1 MSRFCA
7 AVLALL
13 AIAIPLFPQT
23 KPVPMS
29 TPAPAPAPVS
39 RSAMTPSEKRA
50 TLSIESVRSSP
61 LELRNLLLK
70 MPKGS
75 DLHNHLY
82 GAIYAETWIRNAA
95 EDNMCLDRSA
105 IRGTSNVYSGAEGN
119 PPACPAGK
127 VPASDAFKDQHL
139 YDNLVDAFSIRAFV
153 PTPGTTG
160 HDHFFN
166 AFAQFGGISEKHLGE
181 WLAEVATRADRQNV
195 QYIELMHTPPFAR
208 TAKAGY
214 EIGWK
219 DDLAQFR
226 EALLA
231 KDAVKSDVAT
241 AKQQLDEAE
250 SDRAKR
256 EHCGQPDASSACRLQ
271 MRYLCQ
277 ILRGF
282 PKEQVFAHTI
292 LCFEIASADPRYVGI
307 NMVMP
312 EDGYH
317 SMNDYAQQMRMVG
330 FLHKLYPKV
339 HVTLHAGEIA
349 PPMVTYE
356 GLCCHIRLAVEE
368 AGAERIGHGVD
379 VMYEQRPQ
387 ELLKEMAAR
396 HVMVEINLSSNDVI
410 LGVSGQDHPF
420 PVYRKFGVP
429 VSFSTDDEGVSRID
443 MTHEYVRA
451 VETYHLKYPDLK
463 QMVRTGMEHIFL
475 PGPSLWAAPDQ
486 FTVAVPAC
494 VQEKI
499 GSDRPT
505 ASCARFLKSS
515 ERARQQWQL
524 KRRFIEF
531 ESAL

>member
-1 MSRFCA
+1 MSRFSA
-7 AVLALL
+7 AIFTLL
-13 AIAIPLFPQT
+13 AIAIPASSQT
-23 KPVPMS
+23 KPAA
-29 TPAPAPAPVS
+29 TP
-39 RSAMTPSEKRA
+39 AMTPSEKRA
-50 TLSIESVRSSP
+50 TLSIESLRNSP
-61 LELRNLLLK
+61 PELRNLLLK

-95 EDNMCLDRSA
+95 EDNMCLDRTA
-105 IRGTSNVYSGAEGN
+105 IRGISNVYSRAEGN

-139 YDNLVDAFSIRAFV
+139 YDNLIDAFSIRAFV
-153 PTPGTTG
+153 PTPGVTG

-181 WLAEVATRADRQNV
+181 WLDEVAARADRQNV
-195 QYIELMHTPPFAR
+195 QYIELMHTPPFIQ
-208 TAKAGY
+208 TVKAGY

-226 EALLA
+226 DALLA

-241 AKQQLDEAE
+241 AKQQLDDAEA
-250 SDRAKR
+250 DRAKR

-271 MRYLCQ
+271 MSYLCQ

-292 LCFEIASADPRYVGI
+292 LCFEIAAADPRYVGI

-317 SMNDYAQQMRMVG
+317 SMNDYAEQMRMVG
-330 FLHKLYPKV
+330 FLRKLYPKV

-356 GLCCHIRLAVEE
+356 GLCCHIRLAVDE

-379 VMYEQRPQ
+379 VMYEQHPH
-387 ELLKEMAAR
+387 ELLKEMAAK

-410 LGVSGQDHPF
+410 LGVSGKDHPF
-420 PVYRKFGVP
+420 PIYRKFGVP

-451 VETYHLKYPDLK
+451 VQTYDLKYLDLK
-463 QMVRTGMEHIFL
+463 QMVRTGIEHIFV
-475 PGPSLWAAPDQ
+475 PGAGLWAAADNFSAP
-486 FTVAVPAC
+486 VAAC
-494 VQEKI
+494 AHDKL
-499 GSDRPT
+499 GSDKPS
-505 ASCARFLKSS
+505 AACATFLKSS
-515 ERARQQWQL
+515 ERAQQQWEL
-524 KRRFIEF
+524 ERRFHDF
-531 ESAL
+531 EAAL